1 MIHLRQKRQHHQQQR
16 PRLDRRNAIKNIDYD
31 ADASSFSSPSSSS
44 NSFDEPSVHKTRSLD
59 VLPLSDRTSFRVEGV
74 DGEFDRICKS
84 LGLSGPED
92 FSIPVAAWEARRA
105 LSPSSNLKT
114 PGSIDRSV
122 SDELSERFEAG
133 IKVSDAELKDGV
145 HLNLNKTV
153 ATVNN
158 GGWDIKFEGNR
169 PLKLAPPP
177 VIMRSVVDNTSSTW
191 DILRGF
197 GPQDD
202 RDSNSPRDVATSLVD
217 EPEENE
223 EVNRSE
229 IVGKQEL
236 SEESVKNVTTV
247 GLESCSDSTN
257 DENYDDFVG
266 LTVETIYSVSLN
278 GSFKCDISSWQKG
291 DVLGS
296 GSFGTVYEGF
306 TADGFFFAVKE
317 VSLLDQGS
325 QGQQSLFQLE
335 QEISLLSQFRHDN
348 IVRYLGTDKDNAK
361 LYIFLELVTKGSL
374 ARLYQ
379 KYRLRDSQV
388 SAYTRQI
395 LSGLNYLHRKD
406 VVHRDIKCANILV
419 HASGS
424 VKLADFGLAKATKLN
439 DIKSCKGT
447 PFWMA
452 PEVVNQR
459 NHGYGRAAD
468 IWSLGCTVL
477 EMLTG
482 QIPYSQLEGMQAL
495 FRIGR
500 GELPPIPNTLSR
512 DAQDFILKCLQ
523 VNPDDRPT
531 AAQLLEHPFN
541 LLLRESGIKDR
552 RQVSY
557 GLDFK
562 KQ

>member
-122 SDELSERFEAG
+122 SDELSERFEAV

-229 IVGKQEL
+229 IVGKQEV

-452 PEVVNQR
+452 PE
-459 NHGYGRAAD
+459 
-468 IWSLGCTVL
+468 I
-477 EMLTG
+477 
-482 QIPYSQLEGMQAL
+482 
-495 FRIGR
+495 
-500 GELPPIPNTLSR
+500 
-512 DAQDFILKCLQ
+512 
-523 VNPDDRPT
+523 
-531 AAQLLEHPFN
+531 
-541 LLLRESGIKDR
+541 
-552 RQVSY
+552 
-557 GLDFK
+557 
-562 KQ
+562 

>member
-1 MIHLRQKRQHHQQQR
+1 MRMRARFLHLPRRRIPSMIDLST
-16 PRLDRRNAIKNIDYD
+16 RL
-31 ADASSFSSPSSSS
+31 
-44 NSFDEPSVHKTRSLD
+44 RSLD

-74 DGEFDRICKS
+74 DGEFDRICRS

-105 LSPSSNLKT
+105 MSPSGNLKT
-114 PGSIDRSV
+114 PGINDRSV
-122 SDELSERFEAG
+122 LDELSERFGAG
-133 IKVSDAELKDGV
+133 VKVGDAVVDDAELKDRV
-145 HLNLNKTV
+145 YLNLDKSE

-158 GGWDIKFEGNR
+158 VSENEVVSKLLSSGGWGIKGIR
-169 PLKLAPPP
+169 PPKLAPPP

-191 DILRGF
+191 DIFRSF

-202 RDSNSPRDVATSLVD
+202 RDLNSPRDVVDSLVD
-217 EPEENE
+217 EFVENK
-223 EVNRSE
+223 EVNRRE
-229 IVGKQEL
+229 IVGKQE
-236 SEESVKNVTTV
+236 ESGEGGKNATGV
-247 GLESCSDSTN
+247 GLESCSESTT
-257 DENYDDFVG
+257 DENDDDSVG
-266 LTVETIYSVSLN
+266 LIVDTIYSVSPN
-278 GSFKCDISSWQKG
+278 GSFRCSISSWQKG
-291 DVLGS
+291 DFLGS

-306 TADGFFFAVKE
+306 TDDGFFFAVKE

-325 QGQQSLFQLE
+325 QGQQSIFQLE

-348 IVRYLGTDKDNAK
+348 IVRYLGTDKDDAK

-395 LSGLNYLHRKD
+395 LSGLNYLHCKD

-419 HASGS
+419 DVSGS

-482 QIPYSQLEGMQAL
+482 QIPYSHLEGMQAL

-500 GELPPIPNTLSR
+500 GELPPIPNSLSR

-523 VNPDDRPT
+523 VNPDNRPT
-531 AAQLLEHPFN
+531 AAQLLELPFVKKPP
-541 LLLRESGIKDR
+541 STFPSP
-552 RQVSY
+552 VSPHYY
-557 GLDFK
+557 GMQL
-562 KQ
+562 